1 MSGVLNERACRL
13 TEHLLANAGEL
24 KVIPRTLENG
34 ASVVDCG
41 IETPAG
47 IQAGLLLA
55 RICMS
60 DLGDVQIIP
69 GTLEGQSLPYLQV
82 QTDHTVE
89 SCLLSQYA
97 GWKIDVDDF
106 FAMGSGPMRAAAEK
120 EDLYRILAF
129 GESPTKTVGILEA
142 NTLPGV
148 NVVEMI
154 SKATGI
160 EPKNIILLVAPTS
173 SIAGNIQVISRSVE
187 TALHKL
193 FECEFDVHRIQAGYG
208 TAPLAPVAKD
218 HLTGIGR
225 TNDSILYG
233 SAVTLWVTGD
243 DESLQEIGPS
253 IPSSSAACYGKPFLE
268 VFKEANNDFY
278 EIDPSFF
285 SPAVIIFQNLD
296 TGNIFP
302 FGQTNTK
309 LLKNSFGF

>member
-60 DLGDVQIIP
+60 DLGNVQLIP

-82 QTDHTVE
+82 QTDHAVE

-253 IPSSSAACYGKPFLE
+253 IPSSSATCYGKPFLE

>member
-1 MSGVLNERACRL
+1 MTGVLNNRACQLAERL
-13 TEHLLANAGEL
+13 LSKAGEL
-24 KVIPRTLENG
+24 KVIPHALENG
-34 ASVVDCG
+34 AIVVDCG

-47 IQAGLLLA
+47 IQAGLMLA

-60 DLGDVQIIP
+60 DLADVQLIP
-69 GTLEGQSLPYLQV
+69 GTLEGQSTPYLQV
-82 QTDHTVE
+82 QTDHAVE

-97 GWKIDVDDF
+97 GWKIDVDNY

-129 GESPTKTVGILEA
+129 GESPEKTVGVLEA
-142 NTLPGV
+142 DSLPGV

-154 SKATGI
+154 SKATGV

-193 FECEFDVHRIQAGYG
+193 FECDFDVHRIQAGYG

-218 HLTGIGR
+218 SLSGIGR

-233 SAVTLWVTGD
+233 GAVTLWVTGD
-243 DESLQEIGPS
+243 DESLLEIGPS
-253 IPSSSAACYGKPFLE
+253 IPSNSAACFGKPFLE
-268 VFKEANNDFY
+268 VFKEANHDFY

-285 SPAVIIFQNLD
+285 SPAVISFQNLD
-296 TGNIFP
+296 TGNVFQ
-302 FGQTNTK
+302 FGEMNTS

>member
-1 MSGVLNERACRL
+1 MTGVLNNRACQL
-13 TEHLLANAGEL
+13 ADLLLAKAGEL
-24 KVIPRTLENG
+24 KVIPHSLENG
-34 ASVVDCG
+34 AIVVDCG

-47 IQAGLLLA
+47 IQAGLMLA

-60 DLGDVQIIP
+60 DLGDVQLIP
-69 GTLEGQSLPYLQV
+69 GNLEGQNLPYLQV
-82 QTDHTVE
+82 QTDHAVE

-97 GWKIDVDDF
+97 GWKIDVDNY

-129 GESPTKTVGILEA
+129 GESPNKTVGVLEA
-142 NTLPGV
+142 NSLPSV

-154 SKATGI
+154 SKATGV

-193 FECEFDVHRIQAGYG
+193 FECDFDVHRIQAGYG
-208 TAPLAPVAKD
+208 TAPLAPVAKES
-218 HLTGIGR
+218 LTGIGR

-233 SAVTLWVTGD
+233 GSVTLWVTGD
-243 DESLQEIGPS
+243 DESLVEIGPS
-253 IPSSSAACYGKPFLE
+253 IPSNSAACFGKPFLE
-268 VFKEANNDFY
+268 VFKEANHDFY
-278 EIDPSFF
+278 EIDASFF
-285 SPAVIIFQNLD
+285 SPAVISFQNLD
-296 TGNIFP
+296 TGNVFQ
-302 FGQTNTK
+302 FGETNNS

>member
-1 MSGVLNERACRL
+1 MSGVLNNRACQL
-13 TEHLLANAGEL
+13 AELLLAKAGEL
-24 KVIPRTLENG
+24 KVFPHALENG
-34 ASVVDCG
+34 ATVVDCG

-55 RICMS
+55 RICMA
-60 DLGDVQIIP
+60 DLSEIQLVP
-69 GTLEGQSLPYLQV
+69 GMLEGQSLPYVQV
-82 QTDHTVE
+82 QTDHAVE

-97 GWKIDVDDF
+97 GWKIDVGKY

-129 GESPTKTVGILEA
+129 GESPEKTVGVLEA
-142 NTLPGV
+142 SSLPGV
-148 NVVEMI
+148 DVVEMI
-154 SKATGI
+154 SKETGVD
-160 EPKNIILLVAPTS
+160 PKNIILLVAPTS

-193 FECEFDVHRIQAGYG
+193 FECKFDVHRIQAGYG

-218 HLTGIGR
+218 DLTGIGR

-233 SAVTLWVTGD
+233 GSVTLWVTGD
-243 DESLQEIGPS
+243 DESLLEIGPS
-253 IPSSSAACYGKPFLE
+253 IPSNSAACFGKPFLE
-268 VFKEANNDFY
+268 VFKEANHDFY

-285 SPAVIIFQNLD
+285 SPAVIQFQNLD
-296 TGNIFP
+296 TGNVFH
-302 FGQTNTK
+302 FGETNTK

>member
-13 TEHLLANAGEL
+13 TEYLLANAGEL

-60 DLGDVQIIP
+60 DLGDVQLIP

-82 QTDHTVE
+82 QTDHAVE

>member
-13 TEHLLANAGEL
+13 TEHLLAKAGEL

-60 DLGDVQIIP
+60 GLGDVQLVP

-82 QTDHTVE
+82 QTDHAVE

-142 NTLPGV
+142 NTLPGA

-154 SKATGI
+154 SKATEI
-160 EPKNIILLVAPTS
+160 EPKNITLLVAPTS

-268 VFKEANNDFY
+268 VFKEANHDFY

-296 TGNIFP
+296 TGNIFQ
-302 FGQTNTK
+302 FGQTNTE

>member
-1 MSGVLNERACRL
+1 MTGVLNNRACKL
-13 TEHLLANAGEL
+13 ADLLLAKAGEL
-24 KVIPRTLENG
+24 KVIPHSLENG
-34 ASVVDCG
+34 AIVVDCG

-47 IQAGLLLA
+47 IQAGLMLA

-60 DLGDVQIIP
+60 DLGDVQLIP
-69 GTLEGQSLPYLQV
+69 GNLEGLPLPYLQV
-82 QTDHTVE
+82 QTDHAVE

-97 GWKIDVDDF
+97 GWKIDVDNY

-129 GESPTKTVGILEA
+129 GESPEKTVGVLEA
-142 NTLPGV
+142 NSLPGV

-154 SKATGI
+154 SKATGVAS
-160 EPKNIILLVAPTS
+160 KNIILLVAPTS

-193 FECEFDVHRIQAGYG
+193 FECDFDVHRIHAGYG

-218 HLTGIGR
+218 DLTGIGR

-233 SAVTLWVTGD
+233 GSVTLWVTGD
-243 DESLQEIGPS
+243 DESLLEIGPS
-253 IPSSSAACYGKPFLE
+253 IPSSSAACFGKPFLE
-268 VFKEANNDFY
+268 VFKEANHDFY
-278 EIDPSFF
+278 EIDASFF
-285 SPAVIIFQNLD
+285 SPAVISFQNLD
-296 TGNIFP
+296 TGNVFQ
-302 FGQTNTK
+302 FGEMNTG

>member
-13 TEHLLANAGEL
+13 AEYLLAKAGEL
-24 KVIPRTLENG
+24 KVIPHTLENG
-34 ASVVDCG
+34 ATIVDCG

-60 DLGDVQIIP
+60 DLGDVQLVP
-69 GTLEGQSLPYLQV
+69 GTLEGQTLPYLQV
-82 QTDHTVE
+82 QTDHAVE

-106 FAMGSGPMRAAAEK
+106 FAMGSGSMRAAAEK

-129 GESPTKTVGILEA
+129 GETPAKTVGILEA
-142 NTLPGV
+142 NTLPSV

-154 SKATGI
+154 SKATGV
-160 EPKNIILLVAPTS
+160 ESKNITLLVAPTS

-187 TALHKL
+187 TAMHKL

-208 TAPLAPVAKD
+208 IAPLAPVAKD
-218 HLTGIGR
+218 HLSGIGR
-225 TNDSILYG
+225 TNDAILYG
-233 SAVTLWVTGD
+233 SSVTLWVTGD
-243 DESLQEIGPS
+243 DKSLQEIGPS
-253 IPSSSAACYGKPFLE
+253 IPSSSAACFGKPFLE
-268 VFKEANNDFY
+268 VFKEANHDFY

-296 TGNIFP
+296 TGNVFQ
-302 FGQTNTK
+302 FGQTNTT